1 MRASPAKQ
9 DKKDP
14 DVWDPPSPKDN
25 RVKAQPPINAPQFRP
40 KPQPHRRVGNSQ
52 RPAVPQGGLGGD
64 KARNYNKPWL
74 KQDQPGKKGD
84 DKSSFL
90 LSVYP
95 DGVGPDSDLINML
108 ERDVIDKNPQVKF
121 DDIAE
126 LDDAKKVLQEA
137 VLLPILMPQYFK
149 GIRRPW
155 KGVLMFGP
163 PGTGKTMLAKA
174 VATQGKTTFFN
185 ISASSLSSKWR
196 GESEK
201 LVRIL
206 FEMARFY
213 APTTIFMDEIDAIA
227 GSRGAQGEHE
237 ASRRVK
243 AELLIQMDGV
253 NVVSSASASEEEN
266 KDGPAA
272 SKQVMVLAATN
283 RPWDLDEALRRRL
296 EKRIYIPLP
305 NELGRRDLFKINLKG
320 V

>member
-1 MRASPAKQ
+1 MQSMYP
-9 DKKDP
+9 
-14 DVWDPPSPKDN
+14 N
-25 RVKAQPPINAPQFRP
+25 
-40 KPQPHRRVGNSQ
+40 
-52 RPAVPQGGLGGD
+52 GD
-64 KARNYNKPWL
+64 
-74 KQDQPGKKGD
+74 
-84 DKSSFL
+84 
-90 LSVYP
+90 
-95 DGVGPDSDLINML
+95 GPDADLIRML
-108 ERDVIDKNPQVKF
+108 EKDVIDKNPNVSF

-126 LDDAKKVLQEA
+126 LADAKKILQEA

-185 ISASSLSSKWR
+185 ISASSLSSKYR

-213 APTTIFMDEIDAIA
+213 APTTIFMDEIDAVA
-227 GSRGAQGEHE
+227 GSRGGSGESE

-253 NVVSSASASEEEN
+253 GVVSSAGADAEN
-266 KDGPAA
+266 SQAEK
-272 SKQVMVLAATN
+272 SSQVMVLAATN
-283 RPWDLDEALRRRL
+283 RPQDLDEALRRRL

-305 NELGRRDLFKINLKG
+305 NEEGLR
-320 V
+320 